1 MDSQEITAEELEH
14 GRWLFTQACEFVIGA
29 AALTQ
34 VPETDLPEIAFA
46 GRSNV
51 GKSSLI
57 NALTGHKTLARTSNT
72 PGRTQQVNFFNLGQR
87 LMIADLPG
95 YGYAKAPKSDVV
107 KWTELINTYLKGRV
121 QLRRTC
127 LLVDSRHGLKD
138 KDRDVMTML
147 DEAAV
152 AYQIV
157 LTKADKIKSA
167 QQQSLVEKVS
177 GELAKHTAAH
187 PQVMLTSSEKG
198 TGIADLRATLAALA
212 LPR

>member
-1 MDSQEITAEELEH
+1 
-14 GRWLFTQACEFVIGA
+14 
-29 AALTQ
+29 
-34 VPETDLPEIAFA
+34 
-46 GRSNV
+46 
-51 GKSSLI
+51 
-57 NALTGHKTLARTSNT
+57 
-72 PGRTQQVNFFNLGQR
+72 
-87 LMIADLPG
+87 
-95 YGYAKAPKSDVV
+95 
-107 KWTELINTYLKGRV
+107 
-121 QLRRTC
+121 